1 MGKKEKTKQV
11 RVNLAMTEARRT
23 RWKNAAELRGL
34 TLPAYIKQV
43 VDIDCERP
51 VVVDMF
57 DDRTGI
63 VAYPGGRKD

>member
-1 MGKKEKTKQV
+1 MGNDAESQRV
-11 RVNLAMTEARRT
+11 RVNLSMTEARRT

-34 TLPAYIKQV
+34 TLPEYIRQV
-43 VDIDCERP
+43 IDHDCERP

-57 DDRTGI
+57 DERHGI